1 MYFMDSGFHQG
12 FLMHS
17 EFFWKAPHMILKST
31 WASFPLIL
39 NQLDQ
44 RFSTRVGD
52 TVLSILY
59 KSREHQSPLSSAL
72 GPPEP
77 YDIDWGHQDYTS
89 KAWEEM

>member
-1 MYFMDSGFHQG
+1 
-12 FLMHS
+12 
-17 EFFWKAPHMILKST
+17 MILKST

-44 RFSTRVGD
+44 RFSSRVRD
-52 TVLSILY
+52 AVLSTLY
-59 KSREHQSPLSSAL
+59 KSREYQSPLSSAL

-77 YDIDWGHQDYTS
+77 YDIDWGHQGYTS